1 MTNITKFKY
10 SIGSD
15 VLGMYWY
22 GNLYFGWFDLLRMCW
37 FILPTD
43 ICQAM
48 LVMLHDKVRR
58 CVYWKRIYISV
69 YLKPTLS
76 LVLCVC
82 FVDHCLSVCPF
93 VLFLLVIVLS
103 VLLRFTH
110 SDYPFG
116 IFKLF
121 LFVTVKFPSMGVPFY
136 LNDLFY
142 LIPAMNIAEI

>member
-1 MTNITKFKY
+1 MTNKTKFKY

-82 FVDHCLSVCPF
+82 FVDHCLSFCPF
-93 VLFLLVIVLS
+93 VLLYFFSSSLCCLFFFDLRILITPLVSSNSSYLLPLNF
-103 VLLRFTH
+103 RPWAFPFT
-110 SDYPFG
+110 
-116 IFKLF
+116 
-121 LFVTVKFPSMGVPFY
+121 
-136 LNDLFY
+136 
-142 LIPAMNIAEI
+142 